1 MADPETTTDPRT
13 PVQKSCDV
21 IVIGGGPG
29 GAAAAAHLARA
40 GLNTVLVEKDRH
52 PRFHIGESLLPYS
65 MPLLQELGVFDRVR
79 EIGVHKSGAEF
90 VSDDGDKEVIFDF
103 SRALFDG
110 PDHAYQ
116 VRRSEFDHILFQ
128 RAEQEGA
135 LTLEETSAKV
145 LSLDA
150 DRAVV
155 RTESADGQ
163 IIDWTT
169 EFLADA
175 SGRSTVTSKMLDQKR
190 PDPRNTSAAIF
201 GHFRGIPRRQDA
213 RGGNIRIHLTNPG
226 WMWQI
231 PLRDGVTSVGFVAP
245 GRYLRERSG
254 GIEEL
259 FSQHCARHPH
269 VGAMIASAERD
280 GPLRSTGNFS
290 YRATEAG
297 GDRHIKIGD
306 AYGFIDPVF
315 STGVHLAL
323 TSARE
328 AADVILKAQARPARR
343 HALIERY
350 DRAIRKRMSFVSWFI
365 YHINDPTFRHLM
377 LNPQNIL
384 GIEQAVVSLL
394 AGDFRWDPRLR
405 WRIALFKLVRYL
417 HPPGPVGGQEV
428 KHAG

>member
-1 MADPETTTDPRT
+1 VAT
-13 PVQKSCDV
+13 
-21 IVIGGGPG
+21 
-29 GAAAAAHLARA
+29 HLARA
-40 GLNTVLVEKDRH
+40 GLETVLVEKDRH

-65 MPLLQELGVFDRVR
+65 MPLLRELDVFEKVR

-90 VSDDGDKEVIFDF
+90 VSPDGQQEAVFDF
-103 SRALFDG
+103 GRALFGG
-110 PDHAYQ
+110 PDHAFQ

-128 RAEQEGA
+128 NAEDAGA
-135 LTLEETSAKV
+135 LALQETSATV
-145 LSLDA
+145 LSIDD

-155 RTESADGQ
+155 RTKGQDGE
-163 IIDWTT
+163 ITDWTT
-169 EFLADA
+169 RFLADA

-201 GHFRGIPRRQDA
+201 GHFHGIPRQDGK
-213 RGGNIRIHLTNPG
+213 RGGNIRIHLTDPG

-231 PLRDGVTSVGFVAP
+231 PLRDDVTSIGFVAP
-245 GRYLRERSG
+245 GEYLRARTGS
-254 GIEEL
+254 IEEL
-259 FSQHCARHPH
+259 FSQHCSRHPH
-269 VGAMIASAERD
+269 IGRMIADAERD
-280 GPLRSTGNFS
+280 GPLRATGNFS

-297 GDRHIKIGD
+297 GERHIKVGD

-328 AADVILKAQARPARR
+328 AARVIVNAQRKPARR
-343 HALIERY
+343 KALIDRY